1 MNKLCVVGLAALVTV
16 TACDGLKEAM
26 TAHVDVAAR
35 AGSQE
40 LSVQRLGDLMGK
52 SQVPLRKDV
61 AQQIADVWVNY
72 QLAAKAAAE
81 GETFKDTTILDK
93 AMSPIFARSR
103 QDKWYQVVSAS
114 WKLDTTNLEQHFNS
128 GELLAASHILFQLP
142 QGQKDSAA
150 DKAGVPVDISVK
162 RKAESVLKQTNSAN
176 FAAMAKKYG
185 SDATKDQGGSLGVF
199 PPAKMIPEFSRAVA
213 ALKPGEIGP
222 LVQTQFGYHIVRRN
236 TYAESKDA
244 FRAAWDTLQKQK
256 AESTYVANVQ
266 KSGNIQVK
274 PNAAKTVKDVAADL
288 SAHADDK
295 TAVATSV
302 VGNYTA
308 GQVAKVISGSPQ
320 PEQLRAQIQSAPDSL
335 IPYFIKNLVQNEL
348 FLRQADSAKVK
359 LDSSEVSSIRQAFRM
374 MEMNVWAGLH
384 VMPEQLQDSAKTVAE
399 KERLAA
405 ARVDTY
411 LDRLLQQQE
420 QFVDVPA
427 PLASALR
434 DKYDGK
440 VYSAGIDR
448 ALQAAQK
455 IRTVTDSARA
465 ARQPKSAVPMPGAPT
480 DTSKPPAGAKKG

>member
-320 PEQLRAQIQSAPDSL
+320 PEQLRARFAHPVFHQEPGSERALSAPGGQREGEARFQRGIVHPTG
-335 IPYFIKNLVQNEL
+335 IPDDGN
-348 FLRQADSAKVK
+348 
-359 LDSSEVSSIRQAFRM
+359 
-374 MEMNVWAGLH
+374 
-384 VMPEQLQDSAKTVAE
+384 
-399 KERLAA
+399 ERLGGT
-405 ARVDTY
+405 ARD
-411 LDRLLQQQE
+411 
-420 QFVDVPA
+420 
-427 PLASALR
+427 
-434 DKYDGK
+434 
-440 VYSAGIDR
+440 
-448 ALQAAQK
+448 
-455 IRTVTDSARA
+455 ARA
-465 ARQPKSAVPMPGAPT
+465 AAGQRKNGGGERAIGGRSCGHVPRSPAPAT
-480 DTSKPPAGAKKG
+480 GTVR

>member
-1 MNKLCVVGLAALVTV
+1 MTKLCVAGLAALVTV

-40 LSVQRLGDLMGK
+40 LSVQRLADLMGK
-52 SQVPLRKDV
+52 SQIPLRKDV
-61 AQQIADVWVNY
+61 AQQIAEVWVNY
-72 QLAAKAAAE
+72 QLAAKASANS
-81 GETFKDTTILDK
+81 ETFKDTTVLDK
-93 AMSPIFARSR
+93 AMSPVFARSR
-103 QDKWYQVVSAS
+103 QDKWYQVVSKS
-114 WKLDTTNLEQHFNS
+114 WKIDTTNLEQHFNS
-128 GELLAASHILFQLP
+128 GELLAASHILFQVP
-142 QGQKDSAA
+142 QGQKPTGSDS
-150 DKAGVPVDISVK
+150 IK
-162 RKAESVLKQTNSAN
+162 RKAESVLKQTNAAN

-199 PPAKMIPEFSRAVA
+199 PPAKMIAEFSKAVT

-244 FRAAWDTLQKQK
+244 FRAVWDTLQRQK
-256 AESTYVANVQ
+256 AESAYVANVE

-274 PNAAKTVKDVAADL
+274 PTAAKTVKDVAADV
-288 SAHADDK
+288 SAHTDDR
-295 TAVATSV
+295 TVIATSV
-302 VGNYTA
+302 MGNYTA
-308 GQVAKVISGSPQ
+308 GQVAQVITSSPS
-320 PEQLRAQIQSAPDSL
+320 PDQLRSQIQQAQDSL
-335 IPYFIKNLVQNEL
+335 IPYFIRSVVRNEL

-384 VMPEQLQDSAKTVAE
+384 VLPEQLVDSAKTVAE

-405 ARVDTY
+405 TRIDTY

-420 QFVDVPA
+420 QFVDVQS

-434 DKYDGK
+434 DRYNGK
-440 VYSAGIDR
+440 VYSAGLDR
-448 ALQAAQK
+448 AVQAAQK
-455 IRTVTDSARA
+455 IRAVSDSARA
-465 ARQPKSAVPMPGAPT
+465 ARQPKSAVPMPPAPA